1 MSESNQLVPQ
11 IGNADLVEV
20 ETTTVPDLATA
31 VGQLQNL
38 LGDMR
43 PDDFSLE
50 LEVDRI
56 RTKLRLRAYRHRSNG
71 RS

>member
-1 MSESNQLVPQ
+1 MSDSTAIVPKVSS
-11 IGNADLVEV
+11 ADLVEV

-56 RTKLRLRAYRHRSNG
+56 RTKLRVRAYRHKNG
-71 RS
+71 RA